1 MRNTLQRINVH
12 RYHISKD
19 LEETYRTYPEVLHVC
34 MVSEGSAESE
44 LPSHAGDADIY
55 DTLWL

>member
-55 DTLWL
+55 DTL